1 MTNHNDLTLTNLIDR
16 IFTEGGLLSEL
27 YGMEYREQ
35 QHHYALDVCRWLQL
49 EQPSVAMLEGETGIG
64 KSLAYLLPLA
74 VHLSLTGQRAL
85 ISTYTVHLIH
95 QLNDDKEKVRRIL
108 QHLQLRPVTVANR
121 LGRAQYISASRL
133 LALAE
138 TTDGVA
144 SKQQLLALH
153 KKISKQYGP
162 HIYVKYWSENAAG
175 VNPGDTASAIALTE
189 HCSADDAYWYHA
201 DCEAASHSDIVLT
214 SHTCSMLYARGIPV
228 FKGEPSNPVRPEP
241 VEGRELR
248 THVPYQASFDS
259 AQDERRSDSNGRN
272 NLRMVSEKVGFA
284 YLITD
289 EADRMPEAAESIL
302 RLRSSPRRIS
312 SILQELYEEAGWK
325 SSDTKK
331 ACQSLLGLQQ
341 VLDETGNLFTDTRCV
356 LSKELP
362 AHASLNYIQSIKEVM
377 SCLQPLLG
385 KTGANM
391 PSGSEASADKI
402 NAVKG
407 FYQSLNNVL
416 NDKKQANCIAWS
428 PVNRQGSIA
437 IDEPFAGLTFSKFV
451 RGISSSGALG
461 KHGDHQPPLSV
472 MLTSGTLGLSGKS
485 GLARYTPI
493 RSALG
498 LKESDVKIWGHYAPK
513 QYGDIRFILAGEV
526 ARPFASDSASDSLSD
541 KSEID
546 DARYNE
552 AWLDY
557 TARML
562 LAAVASGATLCL
574 CPSFNEVKEL
584 QDRLADQSALAFHN
598 KGTRLD
604 NLIEQLQ
611 GGEIQAIVTPSAWE
625 GVSIRQKNGR
635 QLLKNIMVTRIP
647 LQPPNEV
654 TENTFVAR
662 YLEQGRGRDDALKT
676 LYGRIRDR
684 GLRKFQQGLIGRGI
698 RANNDSIT
706 AWVADPRIGPDRQ
719 HRLKGVIPERFASE
733 YQNARLFGA
742 DGVITRPAVAKPR
755 EVLAWL

>member
-1 MTNHNDLTLTNLIDR
+1 MKKSTLYDFVDG
-16 IFTEGGLLSEL
+16 IFEQGGLLSEL

-49 EQPSVAMLEGETGIG
+49 EQPAVAMLEGETGIG

-95 QLNDDKEKVRRIL
+95 QLNDDKEKVRAIL
-108 QHLQLRPVTVANR
+108 DHLQLRPVAIANR

-138 TTDGVA
+138 TTDNA
-144 SKQQLLALH
+144 ATKKQLLALH
-153 KKISKQYGP
+153 KKIQKQYGP

-175 VNPGDTASAIALTE
+175 VNPGDAASAIALTE
-189 HCSADDAYWYHA
+189 HCSTDDAHWYHA
-201 DCEAASHSDIVLT
+201 DCEAASHADIVLT
-214 SHTCSMLYARGIPV
+214 SHTCSMLYSRGVNV
-228 FKGEPSNPVRPEP
+228 FKYALPAARRPLPVKEKAQA
-241 VEGRELR
+241 GGAYSGSGQRE
-248 THVPYQASFDS
+248 AG
-259 AQDERRSDSNGRN
+259 SD
-272 NLRMVSEKVGFA
+272 KFA
-284 YLITD
+284 YLIAD

-312 SILQELYEEAGWK
+312 SILQEMLEEAGWK
-325 SSDTKK
+325 STDTKK
-331 ACQSLLGLQQ
+331 ACQSLLGLQR
-341 VLDETGNLFTDTRCV
+341 VLDETGNLFADTPCI

-362 AHASLNYIQSIKEVM
+362 SHASLSYIRAIKEVM
-377 SCLQPLLG
+377 NNLKPLIG
-385 KTGANM
+385 KTGTNM
-391 PSGSEASADKI
+391 PSGNEASADKI

-428 PVNRQGSIA
+428 PVNRQGAIA
-437 IDEPFAGLTFSKFV
+437 IDEPFAGLAFSRFV
-451 RGISSSGALG
+451 RGFSLA
-461 KHGDHQPPLSV
+461 GDHNQPPLSV

-498 LKESDVKIWGHYAPK
+498 LKESDVKIWGHYAPRH
-513 QYGDIRFILAGEV
+513 YGEIRFVLAGEV
-526 ARPFASDSASDSLSD
+526 ARPFVGERAN
-541 KSEID
+541 KSVAGMVEVSGEVEG
-546 DARYNE
+546 AQYNE

-557 TARML
+557 TTRML
-562 LAAVASGATLCL
+562 TAAVDSGETLCL
-574 CPSFNEVKEL
+574 CPSFNEVEEL
-584 QDRLADQSALAFHN
+584 QHRLPERQDIGFHGR
-598 KGTRLD
+598 GTRLD

-611 GGEIQAIVTPSAWE
+611 RGDIKAIVTPSAWE
-625 GVSIRQKNGR
+625 GVSIRQKNGQ

-647 LQPPNEV
+647 LQPPNAV
-654 TENTFVAR
+654 TENTFAAR
-662 YLEQGRGRDDALKT
+662 YLENGRSKEDALRS
-676 LYGRIRDR
+676 LYSRVRDR
-684 GLRKFQQGLIGRGI
+684 ALRKFQQGLIGRGI
-698 RANNDSIT
+698 RANNDVIT

-719 HRLKGVIPERFASE
+719 HRLIGIIPERFVAS
-733 YQNARLFGA
+733 YQGASLFSAEGA
-742 DGVITRPAVAKPR
+742 VTRREVTPPR

>member
-1 MTNHNDLTLTNLIDR
+1 MTNHNDLTLTNLIDC

-95 QLNDDKEKVRRIL
+95 QLNNDKEKVRRIL

-138 TTDGVA
+138 TTEDVA

-153 KKISKQYGP
+153 KKVSKQYGP

-189 HCSADDAYWYHA
+189 HCSADDAHWYHA

-214 SHTCSMLYARGIPV
+214 SHTCSMLYARGVPV
-228 FKGEPSNPVRPEP
+228 FKGGPSNPVRPEP
-241 VEGRELR
+241 VVGRELR
-248 THVPYQASFDS
+248 THVPNQASFDS

-272 NLRMVSEKVGFA
+272 NLRMVPEKAGFA
-284 YLITD
+284 YLIAD

-331 ACQSLLGLQQ
+331 ACQSLLGLQR

-385 KTGANM
+385 KTGPNM

-402 NAVKG
+402 SAVKG

-437 IDEPFAGLTFSKFV
+437 IDEPFAGLAFSKFV
-451 RGISSSGALG
+451 RGFACSVASG
-461 KHGDHQPPLSV
+461 KQGDHQPPLSV

-526 ARPFASDSASDSLSD
+526 ARPFASDSAAEKREL
-541 KSEID
+541 D

-584 QDRLADQSALAFHN
+584 QDRLANQSALAFHN

-611 GGEIQAIVTPSAWE
+611 GGAIQAIVTPSAWE

-684 GLRKFQQGLIGRGI
+684 ALRKFQQGLIGRGI
-698 RANNDSIT
+698 RANNDRIT

-733 YQNARLFGA
+733 YHNARLFGA

>member
-1 MTNHNDLTLTNLIDR
+1 MSKSLTRLVDR
-16 IFTEGGLLSEL
+16 IFEKGGLLAEL

-74 VHLSLTGQRAL
+74 VHLSLNGQRAL

-133 LALAE
+133 LVLAE
-138 TTDGVA
+138 TTEDIA

-153 KKISKQYGP
+153 KKIGKQYGP

-175 VNPGDTASAIALTE
+175 VNAGDTASAIALTE
-189 HCSADDAYWYHA
+189 HCSTDDAHWYHT
-201 DCEAASHSDIVLT
+201 DCEAASHADIVLT
-214 SHTCSMLYARGIPV
+214 SHTCSMLYSRGVNV
-228 FKGEPSNPVRPEP
+228 FKHALPAARRPLPAKEKAQA
-241 VEGRELR
+241 GGAYSGSGQRE
-248 THVPYQASFDS
+248 AG
-259 AQDERRSDSNGRN
+259 SD
-272 NLRMVSEKVGFA
+272 KFA
-284 YLITD
+284 YLIVD

-325 SSDTKK
+325 SSVTQK

-341 VLDETGNLFTDTRCV
+341 VLDEVGNLFTDTRCV
-356 LSKELP
+356 LSKALP
-362 AHASLNYIQSIKEVM
+362 AHASLSYIQSIKTVM
-377 SCLQPLLG
+377 SCLQPLM
-385 KTGANM
+385 TNI
-391 PSGSEASADKI
+391 PSGSEVSADKI
-402 NAVKG
+402 QAVKG

-416 NDKKQANCIAWS
+416 NDKNQANCIAWS

-437 IDEPFAGLTFSKFV
+437 IDEPFAGLAFSKFV
-451 RGISSSGALG
+451 RGVGSN
-461 KHGDHQPPLSV
+461 QPPLSV

-513 QYGDIRFILAGEV
+513 QYGDIRFVLAGEV
-526 ARPFASDSASDSLSD
+526 ASPFASQM
-541 KSEID
+541 SELD
-546 DARYNE
+546 DARHNDD
-552 AWLDY
+552 WLDY

-574 CPSFNEVKEL
+574 CPSFNEVKAL
-584 QDRLADQSALAFHN
+584 QDRLADQSALFLQDASQDAVQTASQMAFQIAFHN

-684 GLRKFQQGLIGRGI
+684 ALRKFQQGLIGRGI
-698 RANNDSIT
+698 RANNDRIT

-742 DGVITRPAVAKPR
+742 DGVITQPEVAKPR